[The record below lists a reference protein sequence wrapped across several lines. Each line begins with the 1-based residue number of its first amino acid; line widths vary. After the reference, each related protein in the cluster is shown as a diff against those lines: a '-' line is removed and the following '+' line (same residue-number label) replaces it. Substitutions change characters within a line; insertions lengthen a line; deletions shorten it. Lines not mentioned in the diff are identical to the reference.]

1 MLNHVD
7 VVIVGAGLSGLAA
20 GWELRKHGKSFA
32 ILEAQNR
39 VGGRVLT
46 ITHEDSTIDLGA
58 QWVSPFQPRI
68 QALLKYFQIQTIP
81 SYNEGKT
88 IFDLHNKRMLGLN
101 KFPPLSPHGRL
112 DLLLTQRK
120 IQEFTKLLSKE
131 GVRQSSIS
139 HKCDSITTENWI
151 EGQMFSKLGKSFFT
165 IFCGELASLELNE
178 LSFLDILWFIQSAG
192 GLEKI
197 LTGEEEWITNG
208 AQTLPRLLAEAMHE
222 QMYLNQPVRKIV
234 WGGNRVNVHTDSDL
248 WKSQKVIVALPPTF
262 SSKIQ
267 YDPPLPALRE
277 QLCQRVGQGSI
288 IKSVIVYATPF
299 WREQGLSGNSYND
312 YGPIR
317 ATMDS
322 STPGQPHGVLTALIG
337 GKYAR
342 RLGQLPPL
350 ERKKEIVSCLGLLFG
365 KEALDP
371 IALYDKDWSED
382 PWSRGGYAAHF
393 ATGVITEYGAALT
406 DPVGP
411 IHWAGTETA
420 NEWRLY
426 MEGAIESGERAAK
439 ETLK

>member
-32 ILEAQNR
+32 ILEAQSR

-68 QALLKYFQIQTIP
+68 QALLKYFQIKTIP

-88 IFDLHNKRMLGLN
+88 IFDLHNKRMLSMN

-120 IQEFTKLLSKE
+120 IQEFTKLLTKE
-131 GVRQSSIS
+131 GVRQSCIS
-139 HKCDSITTENWI
+139 HKCDSITIDNWI
-151 EGQMFSKLGKSFFT
+151 EGQMFSKLGKSFFK

-178 LSFLDILWFIQSAG
+178 LSFLDSLWFIQSAG

-197 LTGEEEWITNG
+197 LTGEDEWITNG
-208 AQTLPRLLAEAMHE
+208 AQTLPRLMAEAMQE
-222 QMYLNQPVRKIV
+222 EIYMNQPVRKIV
-234 WGGNRVNVHTDSDL
+234 WGGNRVTVHTDSNV
-248 WKSQKVIVALPPTF
+248 WMSRKVIVALPPTF
-262 SSKIQ
+262 SARIQ

-299 WREQGLSGNSYND
+299 WRDQGLSGNSYND

-322 STPGQPHGVLTALIG
+322 STPGQPQGVLTPLIG

-350 ERKKEIVSCLGLLFG
+350 ERKKEIVACLGLLFG
-365 KEALDP
+365 NKALDP
-371 IALYDKDWSED
+371 IALYEKDWSED

-393 ATGVITEYGAALT
+393 ATGVITEYGTALT